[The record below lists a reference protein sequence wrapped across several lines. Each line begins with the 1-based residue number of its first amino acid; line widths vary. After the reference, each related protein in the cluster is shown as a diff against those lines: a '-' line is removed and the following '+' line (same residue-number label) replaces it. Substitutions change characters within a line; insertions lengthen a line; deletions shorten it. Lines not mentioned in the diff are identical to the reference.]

1 MAKEIFHTT
10 EKSNF
15 ILNMTEEKYS
25 QLASYGLLGAMFLA
39 PLFTLIPEIADNSGL
54 YAMAAGGL
62 AVAGVACMVLALIS
76 AMKNY
81 IKGKLI
87 VPCCAFAALFIW
99 AIVSVVDSYDI
110 TISIYGFTGRGEGI
124 LAILF
129 YFSFFVTALSI
140 KREQAMN
147 TIITGL
153 VGVGLLHSLI
163 GIIQIIT
170 GEPGEYK
177 RISSTDEI
185 YAASGL
191 AQSPLFL
198 AMVLTAAMIAAMVG
212 FVRSSSKKQRTFFI
226 VSTCVMSFVM
236 MFTYSFI
243 GICGLVLAVLM
254 GVISVFS
261 SKAPKKRLASVFA
274 VILPACAAF
283 LIVQAGI
290 IGNVDGYSLHDGKL
304 LWWADGYFRI
314 SASGMPDSD
323 KVDIDD
329 TFDVYYKLNDRTK
342 NIISTHALTG
352 TGPDQLV
359 LPQLY
364 TNPFADDPEKTDVDL
379 RDIIEVNNGT
389 FDKVYNE
396 YLYTA
401 ATRGIPSLV
410 ALIAVLLS
418 AVAVGITNLKR
429 KVSWTFPV
437 LFAVT
442 VGGILIFFI
451 VCSNIAYSPIFWT
464 AAGASCAEI
473 MKNKPQT
480 EAAAKK
486 TADTSTEKATEKTEK
501 SGSKNKKKSKKK

>member
-1 MAKEIFHTT
+1 
-10 EKSNF
+10 
-15 ILNMTEEKYS
+15 MTEEKYS

-198 AMVLTAAMIAAMVG
+198 PMVLTAA
-212 FVRSSSKKQRTFFI
+212 
-226 VSTCVMSFVM
+226 
-236 MFTYSFI
+236 
-243 GICGLVLAVLM
+243 
-254 GVISVFS
+254 
-261 SKAPKKRLASVFA
+261 KAPKKRLASVFA

-314 SASGMPDSD
+314 SASGMPDGD

-451 VCSNIAYSPIFWT
+451 GCSNIAYSPIFWT